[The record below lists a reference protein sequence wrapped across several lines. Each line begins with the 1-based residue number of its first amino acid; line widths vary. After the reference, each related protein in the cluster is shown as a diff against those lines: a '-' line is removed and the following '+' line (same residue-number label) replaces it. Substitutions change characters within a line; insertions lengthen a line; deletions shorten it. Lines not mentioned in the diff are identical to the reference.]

1 MYMLILSGL
10 LVALSLSM
18 DNFAVTI
25 AAGCAE
31 HCRLRARTVWGVS
44 AAFAAAHFVMF
55 AAGWFCGE
63 QLGRWIDRFDHWIA
77 FAVLVFIGARMVCGA
92 FGKKDDEEASA
103 LCRLNTA
110 KTILALAVAT
120 SLDALLVGVALSLTD
135 TPFWLTIL
143 TLSVCVF
150 GTSCTGFWLGAQLG
164 RRFGKIMEALGGVA
178 LAGIG
183 TKLLL
188 GGLGIW

>member
-10 LVALSLSM
+10 LVALSLST

-55 AAGWFCGE
+55 TAGWLCGE
-63 QLGRWIDRFDHWIA
+63 QLGRWIDRFDHWVA
-77 FAVLVFIGARMVCGA
+77 FAVLVFIGARMVRGA
-92 FGKKDDEEASA
+92 FEKQADKEASA

-110 KTILALAVAT
+110 KTVVALAIAT

-135 TPFWLTIL
+135 APFWLTVITL
-143 TLSVCVF
+143 TFCVL
-150 GTSCTGFWLGAQLG
+150 GTSCLGFWLGAKLG
-164 RRFGKIMEALGGVA
+164 RSFGKIMEALGGVA

>member
-44 AAFAAAHFVMF
+44 AAFTAAHFVMF
-55 AAGWFCGE
+55 TAGWLCGE
-63 QLGRWIDRFDHWIA
+63 QLGRWIDRFDHWVA
-77 FAVLVFIGARMVCGA
+77 FAVLVFIGARMVRGA
-92 FGKKDDEEASA
+92 FEKQADKEASA

-110 KTILALAVAT
+110 QTVVALAIAT

-135 TPFWLTIL
+135 APFWLTVITL
-143 TLSVCVF
+143 TFCVL
-150 GTSCTGFWLGAQLG
+150 GTSCLGFWLGAKLG
-164 RRFGKIMEALGGVA
+164 RSFGKIMEALGGVA

>member
-1 MYMLILSGL
+1 
-10 LVALSLSM
+10 M

-44 AAFAAAHFVMF
+44 AAFAAGHFVMF

-63 QLGRWIDRFDHWIA
+63 HWIA
-77 FAVLVFIGARMVCGA
+77 FAVLVFIGVRMVCGA

-110 KTILALAVAT
+110 
-120 SLDALLVGVALSLTD
+120 
-135 TPFWLTIL
+135 
-143 TLSVCVF
+143 
-150 GTSCTGFWLGAQLG
+150 
-164 RRFGKIMEALGGVA
+164 
-178 LAGIG
+178 
-183 TKLLL
+183 
-188 GGLGIW
+188 

>member
-1 MYMLILSGL
+1 
-10 LVALSLSM
+10 M

-77 FAVLVFIGARMVCGA
+77 FAVLVFIGVRMVCGA

-110 KTILALAVAT
+110 KTILALQWYR
-120 SLDALLVGVALSLTD
+120 LHG
-135 TPFWLTIL
+135 
-143 TLSVCVF
+143 
-150 GTSCTGFWLGAQLG
+150 
-164 RRFGKIMEALGGVA
+164 
-178 LAGIG
+178 
-183 TKLLL
+183 
-188 GGLGIW
+188 

>member
-1 MYMLILSGL
+1 MRWNLRL
-10 LVALSLSM
+10 LRRSWRRQFQRSSM
-18 DNFAVTI
+18 
-25 AAGCAE
+25 
-31 HCRLRARTVWGVS
+31 
-44 AAFAAAHFVMF
+44 
-55 AAGWFCGE
+55 
-63 QLGRWIDRFDHWIA
+63 
-77 FAVLVFIGARMVCGA
+77 
-92 FGKKDDEEASA
+92 K
-103 LCRLNTA
+103 
-110 KTILALAVAT
+110 LALAVAT

-135 TPFWLTIL
+135 APFWLTIL

>member
-55 AAGWFCGE
+55 TAGWLCGE
-63 QLGRWIDRFDHWIA
+63 QLGRWIDRFDHWVA
-77 FAVLVFIGARMVCGA
+77 FAVLVFIGARMVRSA
-92 FGKKDDEEASA
+92 FEKQADKEASA

-110 KTILALAVAT
+110 QTVVALAIAT

-135 TPFWLTIL
+135 APFWLTVITL
-143 TLSVCVF
+143 TFCVL
-150 GTSCTGFWLGAQLG
+150 GTSCLGFWLGAKLG
-164 RRFGKIMEALGGVA
+164 RSFGKIMEALGGVA

>member
-55 AAGWFCGE
+55 TAGWLCGE
-63 QLGRWIDRFDHWIA
+63 QLGRWIDRFDHWVA
-77 FAVLVFIGARMVCGA
+77 FAVLVFIGARMVRGA
-92 FGKKDDEEASA
+92 FEKQADKEASA

-110 KTILALAVAT
+110 QTVVALAIAT

-135 TPFWLTIL
+135 APFWLTVITL
-143 TLSVCVF
+143 TFCVL
-150 GTSCTGFWLGAQLG
+150 GTSCLGFWLGAKLG
-164 RRFGKIMEALGGVA
+164 HSFGKIMEALGGVA